1 MFSTSGMVVEMGKKV
16 KISFN
21 AKPSLAE
28 LLKEGAEKEDVT
40 VTEYLT
46 KLISN
51 GMFIQETLD
60 KKENIYVGKD
70 INKLREVL
78 FKN

>member
-1 MFSTSGMVVEMGKKV
+1 M
-16 KISFN
+16 
-21 AKPSLAE
+21 AE

>member
-1 MFSTSGMVVEMGKKV
+1 MSKKV

-60 KKENIYVGKD
+60 KKENVYVGKD